1 MSAKSKQ
8 SIPHQTLQIRP
19 STIFRHS
26 FGPWPDGT
34 RRNLASFSWGMKKSE
49 KTPNIS
55 EQAVKLPTRKPHSKD
70 SKWLSQN
77 PKIHQA

>member
-1 MSAKSKQ
+1 
-8 SIPHQTLQIRP
+8 
-19 STIFRHS
+19 
-26 FGPWPDGT
+26 
-34 RRNLASFSWGMKKSE
+34 MKKSE
-49 KTPNIS
+49 KTLNIS